1 MKESRDVGLALECC
15 ARGAAGC
22 GACPYH
28 GRTSCHRELLRD
40 AAVIVREEGEKP
52 EVYERQVKASI
63 SEQLAHF
70 LVLKHKQPEFVRVI
84 VRYPTAQNT
93 VEMEIFELEIKMPGV
108 GE

>member
-70 LVLKHKQPEFVRVI
+70 LVEKHKQPDFVKVM
-84 VRYPTAQNT
+84 VRYPSMDAA
-93 VEMEIFELEIKMPGV
+93 IELNVRVPGV